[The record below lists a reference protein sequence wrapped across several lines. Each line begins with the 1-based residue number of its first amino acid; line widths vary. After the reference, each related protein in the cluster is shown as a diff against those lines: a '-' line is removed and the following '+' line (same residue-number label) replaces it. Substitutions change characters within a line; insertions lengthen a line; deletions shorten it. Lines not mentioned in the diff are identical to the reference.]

1 MSLPPSRGFATTRW
15 TLVVAASRES
25 APGAREALSQLC
37 ELYWPPLYGFARRR
51 GYSIEDAQDLTQA
64 FFARFLEKRDV
75 QDADR
80 QRGRFRS
87 FLLSSFKH
95 FLANQ
100 YDREHARKR
109 GGAHV
114 ILSLDLET
122 AEAQYAAEPPD
133 SLTPEA
139 LYEQQWARGV
149 LGRAQ
154 NALRAEL
161 LKAGRERLFEQ
172 VKSLLA
178 GEKAEGGQAEIARGL
193 GVTEGALR
201 VIVHRLRRRYRELLR
216 TEILATVSD
225 ESDVDDEVRY
235 LISVLTPSRRGAA
248 AS

>member
-1 MSLPPSRGFATTRW
+1 M
-15 TLVVAASRES
+15 
-25 APGAREALSQLC
+25 
-37 ELYWPPLYGFARRR
+37 
-51 GYSIEDAQDLTQA
+51 
-64 FFARFLEKRDV
+64 
-75 QDADR
+75 
-80 QRGRFRS
+80 
-87 FLLSSFKH
+87 
-95 FLANQ
+95 
-100 YDREHARKR
+100 
-109 GGAHV
+109 